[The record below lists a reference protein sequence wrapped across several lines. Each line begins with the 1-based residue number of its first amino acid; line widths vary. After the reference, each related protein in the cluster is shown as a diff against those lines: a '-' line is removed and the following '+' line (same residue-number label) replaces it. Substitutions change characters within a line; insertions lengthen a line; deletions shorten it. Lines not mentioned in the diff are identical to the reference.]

1 MFETLCDVTLQ
12 EIELCIY
19 PAYLLQQE
27 SIILIIGV
35 YNPILDWILETQ
47 VAALLN
53 CFYFH

>member
-1 MFETLCDVTLQ
+1 MFETLYDVTSQ
-12 EIELCIY
+12 EIELRIY

-35 YNPILDWILETQ
+35 YNPILDWMLETQ